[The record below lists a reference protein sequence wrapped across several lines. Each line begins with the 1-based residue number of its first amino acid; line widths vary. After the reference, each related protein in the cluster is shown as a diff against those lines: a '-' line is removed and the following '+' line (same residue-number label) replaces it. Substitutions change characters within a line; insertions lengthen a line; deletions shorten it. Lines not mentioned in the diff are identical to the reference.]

1 MQQAPARPELTDRP
15 DATSR
20 RVWRLRLVA
29 VCLGLSALAFLQDP
43 GMIAIDTKVDLAV
56 DPAGW
61 LSRALHVWDPDG
73 TFGQLQNQAYG
84 YLWPMGP
91 FFLLGEVLDIPA
103 WVVQRLWWALVM
115 TVACTGVVRLAE
127 RLHIGTPAARLL
139 AGVAFAL
146 SPRLVT
152 ELGPIS
158 VEAWPSALAPW
169 VLVPLV
175 GLARGG
181 SVRRAVTLSAL
192 VVACAGGV
200 NATAVLAVVPL
211 AGLWLVGL
219 HPFRL
224 RIRAL
229 VAWGLAVG
237 TATAWWLVP
246 LLLLGR
252 YSPPFLDYIETAPV
266 TTAPTDLT
274 TVLRGAS
281 HWHAYLN
288 GAYGPPWSA
297 GWRLATEQPLVIA
310 TLVVAGLG
318 LAGLARRGMPHRRFL
333 VTGLLVGLALVGLG
347 HVGAIDG
354 FGAQTQRDFLD
365 AAGAP
370 LRNVHKFDVV
380 LRLPLI
386 LGLAHL
392 LGLVARAARAGD
404 RPDVNPGLPRLLQ
417 PVRLRATLVSGT
429 ALVAVAGVA
438 APALAAGLPA
448 QGSFREVPG
457 YWHQATS
464 WLDSNLGDDR
474 VLVVPAARFPRY
486 LWGSPSDEVTQ
497 PLLESPWA
505 VRSSVPLTPPGT
517 IRLLDAVESA
527 LANGEGSAGLADLLA
542 RSGVRYLLLRSDL
555 DYGRSGATQPVVVR
569 QALQRSPGIRPV
581 RAFGPEV
588 GGGQL
593 PGNFVDHGL
602 DVKVR
607 ALEVYEVAQPVSPV
621 VAYDVKGLTTVVGGP
636 ESLLQIAAAGRLS
649 DAPTVLV
656 GDRPAGLTDGPVV
669 LTDGMRR
676 REVAFGQPHDNAS
689 ATMTSADE
697 ARLGAPARDYLPPW
711 GEGQATT
718 VRYLGIG
725 SVTASSS
732 WSDAQPLVGGRPA
745 HQPYAALD
753 GSLATAWR
761 SAPGTVT
768 TEQWLEVELTEPQ
781 VVREV
786 GIVFDTGADSL
797 PTKITVSAGNQQAV
811 VENPGQ
817 SVQVTVPAGYPTR
830 RVRISI
836 DEVFDIRAGFGGVGI
851 AEITIPGV
859 RAERTLAVPAPPATA
874 APASVVLTAAAGA
887 APCVFDEGR
896 PICDGGL
903 VRESEDG
910 DRIDRTLSLPVAAG
924 YDVALRVRPR
934 AGGALNA
941 LLDGGG
947 AAAVARGVTPVV
959 AASSV
964 GVSHPAARPGA
975 VVDGDPATTWYA
987 ASSDRQ
993 PWLRLTWPKARQIAG
1008 LKVTLPP
1015 TAAAARPWQA
1025 TVIGDGG
1032 MRGGVFDEGGSLVF
1046 DRPLK
1051 TDEITVLISD
1061 VVPANTFDP
1070 YRRLSQSLPVGVGEL
1085 TVLPDGPVPRNDPE
1099 ARVTLPCGTGP
1110 TVEVG
1115 AVRRRTALVASRRE
1129 LAELREVDALLCGAG
1144 AKDPLPLA
1152 GAEVRVVAAASRLA
1166 TPTRLVLTPHAVV
1179 PGPTDGSAAGSAG
1192 VAGSAQV
1199 PDAVQT
1205 PVRVDGWS
1213 ATRRSLHLDGYPGQR
1228 VLALRENANPGWEAT
1243 AGGERLT
1250 PFVVDGWQ
1258 QGWLVPAGFSG
1269 EVLLRF
1275 APDDGYVLALGAG
1288 AIALGGVALAALL
1301 PSRGVPVPVPAAG
1314 PPRRRRHRLLAL
1326 LFGGTAL
1333 LLVGG
1338 LAAVA
1343 VALLAAA
1350 GVVAGHALA
1359 PHLHPPDRRGLRRLY
1374 RVAGRWLPVAGF
1386 GLAGWYAVTRGGHTD
1401 AAPQL
1406 AAVAAVTV
1414 LWFSLVLPRRRGR
1427 GAFQRWKGRST
1438 A

>member
-1 MQQAPARPELTDRP
+1 MQQAPGRPELADRP
-15 DATSR
+15 DDTSR

-29 VCLGLSALAFLQDP
+29 VCLGLSALAFLQEP
-43 GMIAIDTKVDLAV
+43 GMIVIDTKVDLAV

-61 LSRALHVWDPDG
+61 LNRALHVWDPDG

-91 FFLLGEVLDIPA
+91 FFLLGKLLALPA
-103 WVVQRLWWALVM
+103 WVVQRLWWALVL

-127 RLHIGTPAARLL
+127 RLHIGTPGARLL

-181 SVRRAVTLSAL
+181 SVRHAVTRSAL

-211 AGLWLVGL
+211 AGLWLLGL
-219 HPFRL
+219 HRARL

-229 VAWGLAVG
+229 LAWGLAVAV
-237 TATAWWLVP
+237 ATAWWLVP

-266 TTAPTDLT
+266 TTAPTDMT

-297 GWRLATEQPLVIA
+297 GWRLATEQPLVVA

-318 LAGLARRGMPHRRFL
+318 LAGLARRGMPQRRFL
-333 VTGLLVGLALVGLG
+333 ITGLLVGLALVGLG
-347 HVGAIDG
+347 HVGTIDG
-354 FGAQTQRDFLD
+354 LGAQTQRDFLD

-392 LGLVARAARAGD
+392 AGLLARAARAAD
-404 RPDVNPGLPRLLQ
+404 RPDLNPGLPRLLQ
-417 PVRLRATLVSGT
+417 PVRLRATLVTGT
-429 ALVAVAGVA
+429 ALVAVTAVA
-438 APALAAGLPA
+438 TPALAGGLPA

-457 YWHQATS
+457 YWHEATS
-464 WLDSNLGDDR
+464 WLDRNLGEDR

-569 QALQRSPGIRPV
+569 QALRRSPGITPV

-607 ALEVYEVAQPVSPV
+607 ALEVYEVERPVSQV
-621 VAYDVKGLTTVVGGP
+621 VAYDAEGLTTVVGGP
-636 ESLLQIAAAGRLS
+636 ESLLQIAAAGELS
-649 DAPTVLV
+649 DAPTVLA
-656 GDRPAGLTDGPVV
+656 GDRPEGLTGGPVV

-689 ATMTSADE
+689 ATMASDDPAQ
-697 ARLGAPARDYLPPW
+697 LGAPARDYLPPW
-711 GEGQATT
+711 GDDQATT
-718 VRYLGIG
+718 ARYLGIE

-745 HQPYAALD
+745 HQPFAAVD
-753 GSLATAWR
+753 GNLATSWR
-761 SAPGTVT
+761 SAPGTAAT
-768 TEQWLEVELTEPQ
+768 AQWLQVELTEVQ

-786 GIVFDTGADSL
+786 SLTFDTGADSL
-797 PTKITVSAGNQQAV
+797 PTRITVSTGAQQTV

-817 SVQVTVPAGYPTR
+817 SVRVTLPAGHPTR
-830 RVRISI
+830 RVRISVNQ
-836 DEVFDIRAGFGGVGI
+836 VFDIRAGFGGVGI
-851 AEITIPGV
+851 AELSIPGV
-859 RAERTLAVPAPPATA
+859 RAERTLAVPAPPDTA
-874 APASVVLTAAAGA
+874 APASVVLTAAPGA
-887 APCVFDEGR
+887 SPCVFHEGR

-903 VRESEDG
+903 TRESEDG
-910 DRIDRTLSLPVAAG
+910 DRIDRTLSLPIAAG

-947 AAAVARGVTPVV
+947 DAAVARGVSPTV

-964 GVSHPAARPGA
+964 GVTHPAARPGA

-987 ASSDRQ
+987 AESDQQ
-993 PWLRLTWPKARQIAG
+993 PWLRLTWPKARRMAG
-1008 LKVTLPP
+1008 IKLALPP
-1015 TAAAARPWQA
+1015 TAAAARPWQV

-1032 MRGGVFDEGGSLVF
+1032 MRGGVLDDGGSLVF
-1046 DRPLK
+1046 DRPLT

-1061 VVPANTFDP
+1061 VVPANSFDP
-1070 YRRLSQSLPVGVGEL
+1070 YRRLSRSLPVGVGEL
-1085 TVLPDGPVPRNDPE
+1085 TVLPDGPVLRNDPDE
-1099 ARVTLPCGTGP
+1099 RITLPCGTGP
-1110 TVEVG
+1110 TIEVG
-1115 AVRRRTALVASRRE
+1115 DLRRRTSLVASRRD
-1129 LAELREVDALLCGAG
+1129 LVQLREVDAVLCGAG

-1152 GAEVRVVAAASRLA
+1152 GGEVRVVAAASRLA
-1166 TPTRLVLTPHAVV
+1166 TPTRLVLTPDAVV
-1179 PGPTDGSAAGSAG
+1179 PGSADGSAAGTAGTAGAPSAI
-1192 VAGSAQV
+1192 
-1199 PDAVQT
+1199 QT
-1205 PVRVDGWS
+1205 SVRVDGWA
-1213 ATRRSLHLDGYPGQR
+1213 ATRRWLHLDPYPGQR
-1228 VLALRENANPGWEAT
+1228 VLALRENANAGWEAV
-1243 AGGERLT
+1243 ADGKRLT

-1258 QGWLVPAGFSG
+1258 QGWLVPAGYSG
-1269 EVLLRF
+1269 EVVLRF
-1275 APDDGYVLALGAG
+1275 APDDGYAVALGVGALLLAG
-1288 AIALGGVALAALL
+1288 ITAAAVLPARGTAGPVVALV
-1301 PSRGVPVPVPAAG
+1301 RR
-1314 PPRRRRHRLLAL
+1314 PRRRLLAVV
-1326 LFGGTAL
+1326 FGGTAL

-1343 VALLAAA
+1343 VAVLAAA
-1350 GVVAGHALA
+1350 AVVAGRALE
-1359 PHLHPPDRRGLRRLY
+1359 PHLHPPDRRGLHRLRRA
-1374 RVAGRWLPVAGF
+1374 VGRWLPVACF
-1386 GLAGWYAVTRGGHTD
+1386 AVAGWYAVTVGGHTAP
-1401 AAPQL
+1401 AAQL
-1406 AAVAAVTV
+1406 AAVAAVTA
-1414 LWFSLVLPRRRGR
+1414 LWVSLLRRRRRTG
-1427 GAFQRWKGRST
+1427 GPFQRWKGRST
-1438 A
+1438 T